1 MTNSASSMTIDSM
14 LTKPL
19 QAAALALLLAP
30 A

>member
-1 MTNSASSMTIDSM
+1 MTIDSM